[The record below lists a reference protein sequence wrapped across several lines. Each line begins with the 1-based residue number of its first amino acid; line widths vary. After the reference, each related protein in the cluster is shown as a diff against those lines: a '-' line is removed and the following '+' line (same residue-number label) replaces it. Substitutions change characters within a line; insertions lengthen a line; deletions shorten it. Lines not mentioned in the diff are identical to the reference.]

1 MTSNLGPNGPIDKTS
16 SKGKRRLKGTPKK
29 LKMDVQNVP
38 TTVTDNQRNRSNPLC
53 FENNSNLCFF
63 ECSCS
68 RFIIVVIFSRSC

>member
-1 MTSNLGPNGPIDKTS
+1 MTSNPGPNEPIDKTS

-38 TTVTDNQRNRSNPLC
+38 TIVTDNQRNRSIPLC
-53 FENNSNLCFF
+53 FENNSNLCIF

>member
-1 MTSNLGPNGPIDKTS
+1 MTSNPGPNELIDKTS

-38 TTVTDNQRNRSNPLC
+38 TIVTDNQRNRSIPLC

-63 ECSCS
+63 GCSSS